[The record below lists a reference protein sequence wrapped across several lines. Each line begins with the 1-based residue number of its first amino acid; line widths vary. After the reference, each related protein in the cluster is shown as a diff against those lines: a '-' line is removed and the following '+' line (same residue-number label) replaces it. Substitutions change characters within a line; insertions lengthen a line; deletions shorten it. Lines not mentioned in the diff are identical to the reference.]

1 MTQDWTQTARTLKA
15 VVIVLGVA
23 IVTATAIVAVEIFRR
38 AGGIGERPPGDVAAA
53 TVPLSSGE
61 RVIGMTGD
69 DDALS
74 LLIEGADGRQRVLT
88 VDRTSGA
95 VLGTL
100 SLEPAP

>member
-15 VVIVLGVA
+15 VVIVLGVL
-23 IVTATAIVAVEIFRR
+23 IVAATAIVAVEIFRR
-38 AGGIGERPPGDVAAA
+38 AGGIGERAGGDVAAA
-53 TVPLSSGE
+53 TVPLAAGE

-88 VDRTSGA
+88 VDRASGA